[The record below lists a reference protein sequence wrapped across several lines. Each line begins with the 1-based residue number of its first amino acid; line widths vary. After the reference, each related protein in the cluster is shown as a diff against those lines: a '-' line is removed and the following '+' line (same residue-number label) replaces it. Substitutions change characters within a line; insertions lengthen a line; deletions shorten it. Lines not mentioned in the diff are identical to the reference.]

1 MAVAILNFKISIF
14 SVDEFRPMTSNYLIL
29 EINDIDSIEYQ
40 DIEAAIITLF
50 GEVDYFIPIHHE
62 KIGSY
67 TSSSILMEGYAF
79 VKDTPAVRDCLANLR
94 DQRVFSKALC
104 RGNKFETINSTEIA
118 VLKRKLKNSLKR
130 RFVVGEKVKILDGIF
145 KTLEG
150 EVISIEDGGKT
161 IMIKIKRMSRE
172 MIAPVPAT
180 LLEKVEDSH
189 E

>member
-1 MAVAILNFKISIF
+1 VGS
-14 SVDEFRPMTSNYLIL
+14 SNYLIL
-29 EINDIDSIEYQ
+29 ELSDTESAEYRE
-40 DIEAAIITLF
+40 IEAAIITMF
-50 GEVDYFIPIHHE
+50 GEVDYFIPIYHE

-104 RGNKFETINSTEIA
+104 RGHRFETVSSTEIA
-118 VLKRKLKNSLKR
+118 VLKRKLKFSLKR
-130 RFVVGEKVKILDGIF
+130 RFSVGEKVKILDGIF
-145 KTLEG
+145 KSLEG

-161 IMIKIKRMSRE
+161 IMVKIKRISRE

-180 LLEKVEDSH
+180 LLEKAEDSH